1 MRLPLLRL
9 PENLSFVLYQSSP
22 PVFRQPLLHT
32 PVKQK
37 HRCAQHEGHA
47 GGSGVAVGA
56 AVRRVRRGIHLGSES
71 GRIGIVYVRHGSL
84 RGRRL
89 ARVCWWE
96 VGCLCRYSAGYFG
109 FVGREGSL
117 LFSGSLKWCLE
128 GRCGRRNKKRQT
140 ESIHLPFCFSSG

>member
-1 MRLPLLRL
+1 LCSLPI
-9 PENLSFVLYQSSP
+9 FTACFQAASSAS
-22 PVFRQPLLHT
+22 V

-56 AVRRVRRGIHLGSES
+56 AVRRVRGGIHLGSGS

-89 ARVCWWE
+89 A
-96 VGCLCRYSAGYFG
+96 S
-109 FVGREGSL
+109 
-117 LFSGSLKWCLE
+117 
-128 GRCGRRNKKRQT
+128 N
-140 ESIHLPFCFSSG
+140 